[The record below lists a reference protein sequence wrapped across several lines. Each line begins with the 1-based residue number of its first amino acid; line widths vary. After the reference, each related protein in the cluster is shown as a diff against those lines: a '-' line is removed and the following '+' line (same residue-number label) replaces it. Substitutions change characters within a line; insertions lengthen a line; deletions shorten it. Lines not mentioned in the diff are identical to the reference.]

1 MGDLTMNTPAGRGTA
16 GPRIQQA
23 TAADVPVLGRLIADA
38 FAELEPNL
46 WLVPD
51 VEARPYVFPA
61 YFALQVDLGVQQGT
75 VYTTPQRDA
84 VAVWL
89 PVVDT
94 FPTLPDYNERL
105 IRLAGS
111 WADRFHIFEAA
122 LGSHH
127 PALGRHDYLAF
138 LAVHPTKQRLGLGT
152 RLMEHHHDRV
162 LDHHRLPAYLEAASW
177 HSHDF
182 YRQRGWDEH
191 TDPYQIT
198 PTGPTMYPMVRQPRP
213 TSGGQL

>member
-1 MGDLTMNTPAGRGTA
+1 MGDLTMNTPAGPGTA
-16 GPRIQQA
+16 GPRVQQA
-23 TAADVPVLGRLIADA
+23 TAGDVPVLGRLIADA
-38 FAELEPNL
+38 FEPLEQNL

-51 VEARPYVFPA
+51 MEARPYVFSA
-61 YFALQVDLGVQQGT
+61 YFALQVDLGLQCGT

-89 PVVDT
+89 PVDDT
-94 FPTLPDYNERL
+94 LPTLPDYTDRL

-122 LGSHH
+122 LGSQH

-138 LAVHPTKQRLGLGT
+138 LAVHPTQQRRGLGT
-152 RLMEHHHDRV
+152 RLMEHHHRL
-162 LDHHRLPAYLEAASW
+162 LDWHRLPAYLEAASW

-182 YRQRGWDEH
+182 YRLRGWDEH
-191 TDPYQIT
+191 ADPYQIT
-198 PTGPTMYPMVRQPRP
+198 PAGPTMYPMVRQPRP
-213 TSGGQL
+213 ISGGQL